1 MPDAPRLPLLR
12 GAKVWLRALEKSD
25 VVEADLDDRDLGHF
39 GGFRVPFGRDEQE
52 RWYGQLLTAIGS
64 RTYQFN
70 ICPLGERRAIGSC
83 GLRDIER
90 VDGTAEA
97 SIFVTRR
104 EDWGRGYGTDAM
116 NALLDFGFGELRLE
130 RIELDVYSFNARG
143 RRSYE
148 KAGFT
153 VEGTMREAHVHHG
166 EHVDVHRMSI
176 LLEEWRALPR
186 SRGWELNAHG
196 ADHG

>member
-1 MPDAPRLPLLR
+1 
-12 GAKVWLRALEKSD
+12 
-25 VVEADLDDRDLGHF
+25 
-39 GGFRVPFGRDEQE
+39 
-52 RWYGQLLTAIGS
+52 
-64 RTYQFN
+64 
-70 ICPLGERRAIGSC
+70 
-83 GLRDIER
+83 
-90 VDGTAEA
+90 
-97 SIFVTRR
+97 
-104 EDWGRGYGTDAM
+104 M
-116 NALLDFGFGELRLE
+116 NALVDFGFGELRLE